1 MMCEVFMLS
10 PTDLVGDDEVPPE
23 RRQGSR

>member
-1 MMCEVFMLS
+1 VFMLS